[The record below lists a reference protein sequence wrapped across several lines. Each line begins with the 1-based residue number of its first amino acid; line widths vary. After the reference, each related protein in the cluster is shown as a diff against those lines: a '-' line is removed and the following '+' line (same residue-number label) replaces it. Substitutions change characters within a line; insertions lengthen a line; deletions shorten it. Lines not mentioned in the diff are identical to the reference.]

1 MYKIYINERAL
12 ILTSTKK
19 LPFKKITKKTLV
31 AKYLG
36 KKKFLFNYIDM
47 LEKGG
52 DFEKIVIYHDDIDV
66 LKADFN
72 SLFTKLKAGGG
83 VVKNE
88 FNEILFIFR
97 KNTWDLP
104 KGKKDKGEKLRACAI
119 REVMEET
126 GTVDLKIDRML
137 VVTRHLYKQ
146 KGQRILKYTKWYLM
160 NTHKQKLIP
169 QLAEDITKA
178 KWMTSETF
186 FSEPRKVY
194 KNIGDVLASIE
205 KKAL

>member
-1 MYKIYINERAL
+1 MYKIYINEHAL
-12 ILTSTKK
+12 VLTSTKK
-19 LPFKKITKKTLV
+19 LLSNKITKKTLV

-47 LEKGG
+47 LEKGSA
-52 DFEKIVIYHDDIDV
+52 FEKIVIYHDDFEI
-66 LKADFN
+66 LKEDFN
-72 SLFTKLKAGGG
+72 SLTTRLEAGGG
-83 VVKNE
+83 VVRNE
-88 FNEILFIFR
+88 DNEILFIFR
-97 KNTWDLP
+97 KSTWDLP
-104 KGKKDKGEKLRACAI
+104 KGKKDRGEKLRACAV

-126 GTVDLKIDRML
+126 GIVDVTIDRKL

-169 QLAEDITKA
+169 QLDEDITKA
-178 KWMTSETF
+178 KWMSSATF

-194 KNIGDVLASIE
+194 KNIVDVLASIE